1 MSATAGA
8 SPKGRVLI
16 VTPVGV
22 EGQGGIDRLF
32 VYFID
37 WVRANDV
44 PLVMDHLGARGEW
57 KGPWWAL
64 YFLGALVRFTWL
76 LFTRKYALAH
86 IHVSTDG
93 SALRKV
99 LLGRIARLSG
109 TPYIIHF
116 HGMVSA
122 EAIRN
127 NPLWLRA
134 LGVLAR
140 DAAKVIVLGEAFRG
154 PFRDVLGVADERIT
168 VIHNGVPDIRGNAAI
183 PRPPVEVLSLLF
195 CGEVGNRKGVDLL
208 VAALA
213 QMRAQQPSWT
223 CTIAGNGSMEPYR
236 EVMTKSG
243 IADRVKVT
251 GWLSLPE
258 VHKLMRAADV
268 VVLPS
273 RAEALPLSLIE
284 GAASGNALVATDVGA
299 VRDVVNDGVNGIV
312 VRHDTGDIASA
323 LQQLLADRAI
333 LGRMQVASRALYE
346 EKFTVPVFARSI
358 LDLYRLLGVEVV
370 AGSRE

>member
-1 MSATAGA
+1 METPS
-8 SPKGRVLI
+8 KGRLLI
-16 VTPVGV
+16 VTPVGI
-22 EGQGGIDRLF
+22 EGQGGIDRLL
-32 VYFID
+32 VYFLD
-37 WVRANDV
+37 WVRANNI
-44 PLVMDHLGARGEW
+44 PLTMDHVGARGEW
-57 KGPWWAL
+57 KGPWWVL
-64 YFLGALVRFTWL
+64 HFLGATARFIWL
-76 LFTRKYALAH
+76 LLTRKYALIH

-99 LLGRIARLSG
+99 VLGKIARVFG

-122 EAIRN
+122 DAIKN
-127 NPLWLRA
+127 NPPWLRA

-154 PFRDVLGVADERIT
+154 PFRDVLGVADERIA
-168 VIHNGVPDIRGNAAI
+168 VIHNGVPDIRGDAAI
-183 PRPPVEVLSLLF
+183 PRLPAEGLSLLF

-208 VAALA
+208 IAALA
-213 QMRAQQPSWT
+213 QMQGQQSSWT

-236 EVMTKSG
+236 ETMTQAG
-243 IADRVKVT
+243 IADRFRIT

-284 GAASGNALVATDVGA
+284 GAAAGNALVATDVGA
-299 VRDVVNDGVNGIV
+299 VRDVINDDVNGIV
-312 VRHDTGDIASA
+312 VRHDAGDIANA
-323 LQQLLADRAI
+323 LQRLMADRVA
-333 LGRMQVASRALYE
+333 LARVQSASRVLYE
-346 EKFTVPVFARSI
+346 EKFTVPVFARNI
-358 LDLYRLLGVEVV
+358 LEIYRSFGVP
-370 AGSRE
+370 

>member
-1 MSATAGA
+1 MTIVETS
-8 SPKGRVLI
+8 SKGRLLI

-22 EGQGGIDRLF
+22 EGQGGIDRLL
-32 VYFID
+32 VYFLD
-37 WVRANDV
+37 WVRANNI
-44 PLVMDHLGARGEW
+44 PLTMDHVGARGEW
-57 KGPWWAL
+57 KGPWWVL
-64 YFLGALVRFTWL
+64 HFLGAIARFTWL
-76 LFTRKYALAH
+76 LLTRKYALVH

-99 LLGRIARLSG
+99 VLGKIAKLFG

-127 NPLWLRA
+127 NPPWLRA

-140 DAAKVIVLGEAFRG
+140 DAARVIVLGEAFRG
-154 PFRDVLGVADERIT
+154 PFRDVLGVADERIA
-168 VIHNGVPDIRGNAAI
+168 VIHNGVPDIRDDAAV
-183 PRPPVEVLSLLF
+183 PHLRAEALSLLF
-195 CGEVGNRKGVDLL
+195 CGEVGDRKGVDLL
-208 VAALA
+208 IAALA
-213 QMRAQQPSWT
+213 QMQAQQSSWD

-236 EVMTKSG
+236 EAMAQSG
-243 IADRVKVT
+243 IADHVKVT

-284 GAASGNALVATDVGA
+284 GAAAGNALVATDVGA
-299 VRDVVNDGVNGIV
+299 VRDVVNDDVNGIV
-312 VRHDTGDIASA
+312 VRHDASDIAAA
-323 LQQLLADRAI
+323 LRRLIADQAVLA
-333 LGRMQVASRALYE
+333 RMQVASRALYE
-346 EKFTVPVFARSI
+346 RQFTVPVFARNI
-358 LDLYRLLGVEVV
+358 LDIYRSFGLL
-370 AGSRE
+370 